1 MRNLKYLSRLFGVRI
16 CPDFSKGQ
24 HKTPC
29 RTNISTAD
37 IDYMNQY
44 RDFDNDANRF
54 DYSEGAKF
62 LSRLHASHQ
71 HYVPIVDSAIYAP
84 NPENASDA
92 YPPYDRGMEAN
103 AFMLNP
109 DGSVY
114 YGEVW
119 PGYTVFPDWI
129 GAVLN
134 GTGAI
139 DWWTKEVALWHEKLD
154 VWSPES
160 FTFSL
165 PYAPTLT
172 WLMVP
177 T

>member
-1 MRNLKYLSRLFGVRI
+1 
-16 CPDFSKGQ
+16 
-24 HKTPC
+24 
-29 RTNISTAD
+29 
-37 IDYMNQY
+37 MNQY
-44 RDFDNDANRF
+44 RDFDNDAIRF
-54 DYSEGAKF
+54 NYSEGAKF
-62 LSRLHASHQ
+62 LSRLHANHQ

-92 YPPYDRGMEAN
+92 YPPYDRGMDAN

-139 DWWTKEVALWHEKLD
+139 DWWTKEVALWHEQLD
-154 VWSPES
+154 V
-160 FTFSL
+160 
-165 PYAPTLT
+165 
-172 WLMVP
+172 
-177 T
+177 